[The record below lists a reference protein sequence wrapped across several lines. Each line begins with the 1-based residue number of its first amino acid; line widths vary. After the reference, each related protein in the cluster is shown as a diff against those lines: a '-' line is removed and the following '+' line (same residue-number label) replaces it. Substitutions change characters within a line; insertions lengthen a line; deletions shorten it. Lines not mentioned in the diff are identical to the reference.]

1 MRKFLRGF
9 RIQIILRI
17 LLLSV
22 SLYVFF
28 SFLLP
33 TKYYATI
40 FVSAAVILYQVFALI
55 RYVENTNQHLNRF
68 LLAVKHEDFS
78 STFSGEKLG
87 ASFKEL
93 LDTFNEIMEKVRRT
107 RSEKEEHYR
116 YLQTIVHHVGI
127 GLAAFQPDGTVEL
140 INTAA
145 KRLLKVPRLKHIQ
158 SLKNFSQPLVD
169 TMLSLKAGEKA
180 LVKIDSE
187 DMELALHAAE
197 FLLKEQKYTLVSLQN
212 IRSEL
217 QEKEMEAWQNLI
229 RVLTHEIMNS
239 MTPITSMASTVLA
252 LLNSFYNPE
261 MVKVNI
267 DREHDHKKTIDNETL
282 ADIYG
287 AMKTIHKRST
297 GLSDF
302 VGAYRNLT
310 LIPKPKFKI
319 FSLEELFSRVEKLM
333 ETRLRE
339 KEIGFRWF
347 VEPQT
352 LELTAD
358 PGLIEQVMIN
368 LILNAIDALVDNN
381 TEGPYI
387 RLTGGMNET
396 GRVIVRVTDNG
407 PGIVKEALDNVF
419 IPFFSTKKK
428 GSGIGLSLSR
438 QIMKLHK
445 GNITVHSQ
453 PDVETVFTLKF

>member
-1 MRKFLRGF
+1 MSKFLRGF
-9 RIQIILRI
+9 RTQIILRI
-17 LLLSV
+17 VLLSV
-22 SLYVFF
+22 SLYIFF
-28 SFLLP
+28 SLLLP

-40 FVSAAVILYQVFALI
+40 IVSAVVIFYQVVALI
-55 RYVENTNQHLNRF
+55 RYVENINRHLNRF
-68 LLAVKHEDFS
+68 LLAVKYEDFS

-93 LDTFNEIMEKVRRT
+93 FDTFNGIMETVRRT

-116 YLQTIVHHVGI
+116 YLQTVVHHVGI
-127 GLAAFQPDGTVEL
+127 GLVAFQPDGTVEL
-140 INTAA
+140 INNSAR
-145 KRLLKVPRLKHIQ
+145 KLLKVSRLKHIQ
-158 SLKNFSQPLVD
+158 ALKRFSPPLVD

-180 LVKIDSE
+180 LVKIENE

-239 MTPITSMASTVLA
+239 MTPITSMASTVMT
-252 LLNSFYNPE
+252 LLNSFYRPE
-261 MVKVNI
+261 AEKANI
-267 DREHDHKKTIDNETL
+267 NREHDRKITIDSETL
-282 ADIYG
+282 ADIHG

-302 VGAYRNLT
+302 VSAYRNLT
-310 LIPKPKFKI
+310 LIPKPGFKL

-333 ETRLRE
+333 ENKLKE
-339 KEIGFRWF
+339 KGIAFQWD

-368 LILNAIDALVDNN
+368 LLLNAIDALADNN
-381 TEGPYI
+381 TKNPRI
-387 RLTGGMNET
+387 NLTGGMNET
-396 GRVIVRVTDNG
+396 GRVIIRVSDNG
-407 PGIVKEALDNVF
+407 PGIVKEALDSVF
-419 IPFFSTKKK
+419 IPFFSTRKK

-445 GNITVHSQ
+445 GSITVHSQ